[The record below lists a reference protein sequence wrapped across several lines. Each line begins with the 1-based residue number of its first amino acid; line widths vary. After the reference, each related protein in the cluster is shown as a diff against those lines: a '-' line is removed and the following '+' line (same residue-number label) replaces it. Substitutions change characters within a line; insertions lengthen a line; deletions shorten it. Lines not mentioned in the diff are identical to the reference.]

1 MKKTAFVFPGQGSQY
16 VGMGKEFYNHF
27 PLSREVFEQVDER
40 LGVSLSEICFNGPE
54 EELKLTINTQP
65 AILTT
70 SVAILKVVEKEGV
83 KPDFVAGHSLG
94 EYSALVA
101 AGSLSYTD
109 AAWLVRQR
117 GTFMQEAVPPG
128 EGTMAAIMGL
138 DQDKVEALCR
148 EVSDVGVVEPANYNC
163 PGQIAIAGATP
174 AVQKALILA
183 KTYGAK
189 RAVLLPVSGPFHS
202 SLLRPASV
210 KLKEVLEK
218 VQISPARIPV
228 VANITAEITTD
239 PAEIRQNL
247 IDQVS
252 GSVRWEQSIRKL
264 IDLGVSV
271 FVEIGP
277 GKVLSGLIKKIA
289 KDAEIYNIEDM
300 VSLGETILKLKEGM

>member
-40 LGVSLSEICFNGPE
+40 LGVSLSEICFSGPE

-70 SVAILKVVEKEGV
+70 SVAILKVVEKEGI

-117 GTFMQEAVPPG
+117 GVFMQEAVPPG

-252 GSVRWEQSIRKL
+252 GSVRWEQSILKL
-264 IDLGVSV
+264 IDLGASV

-289 KDAEIYNIEDM
+289 KEAEIYNIEDM
-300 VSLGETILKLKEGM
+300 ASLGETILKLKEGM

>member
-300 VSLGETILKLKEGM
+300 ASLGETILKLKEGM